1 MPRVTTLKADHQKWA
16 PPRLL
21 EHWRQDLQEHD
32 HAPGTVKKYTQAVS
46 HFLVWY
52 EQEEHAPFQLAT
64 LTPIALIGYR
74 NELQQHLDQQRIL
87 NLCVKDGFRIDENTV
102 LLPEQGGVQ
111 GSIKNLIFA
120 ANGPKPEIVLADA
133 INNDIR
139 IVKNEQYCLVYD
151 QPIPERGL
159 LWKDLVA

>member
-1 MPRVTTLKADHQKWA
+1 MRGLFFYRDSLIRYVGYNVVEID
-16 PPRLL
+16 
-21 EHWRQDLQEHD
+21 
-32 HAPGTVKKYTQAVS
+32 
-46 HFLVWY
+46 
-52 EQEEHAPFQLAT
+52 EQQ
-64 LTPIALIGYR
+64 R
-74 NELQQHLDQQRIL
+74 RDQQRIL
-87 NLCVKDGFRIDENTV
+87 DVCVKDGFRVDGNTV
-102 LLPEQGGVQ
+102 SLPVQGGVQ

-159 LWKDLVA
+159 LWNDLVAWWQGRIEHNQFDKRTAEMLIDK